1 MQYTKYR
8 RTWAGILVLG
18 MGLTACSDKQDSPAK
33 ENPAQAL
40 TATAAE
46 AKIEKADA
54 ALLDKLVSDAKGKV
68 LVLNFWATWC
78 PPCVKEMPEFV
89 KFYNEF
95 DKDKVAF
102 VCLSANDPLKIE
114 QEVAPFVKE
123 NKLPFPV
130 YVLDSSDPEAFY
142 KALRVELS
150 GALPATIIYGKDGI
164 PKQVWEKDTTF
175 AELKAAVEPL
185 L

>member
-1 MQYTKYR
+1 MQYTNFTR
-8 RTWAGILVLG
+8 VLIIALVLG
-18 MGLTACSDKQDSPAK
+18 IGLTACSDKQEAPAK
-33 ENPAQAL
+33 EKPAQAA
-40 TATAAE
+40 TATVAE

-54 ALLDKLVSDAKGKV
+54 ALLDKLIADAKGKV
-68 LVLNFWATWC
+68 IVLNFWATWC
-78 PPCVKEMPEFV
+78 PPCVKELPEFA
-89 KFYNEF
+89 KFYNEM
-95 DKDKVAF
+95 DKNKVAF
-102 VCLSANDPLKIE
+102 ISLSANDALKIE
-114 QEVAPFVKE
+114 EEVTPFLKE
-123 NKLPFPV
+123 KKLPFQV
-130 YVLDSSDPEAFY
+130 YVLDSNNPDAFY